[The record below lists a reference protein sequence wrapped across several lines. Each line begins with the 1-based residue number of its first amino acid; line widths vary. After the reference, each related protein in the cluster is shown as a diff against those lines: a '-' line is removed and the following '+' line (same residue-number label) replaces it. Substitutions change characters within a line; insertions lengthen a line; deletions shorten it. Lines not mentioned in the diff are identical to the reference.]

1 MLISRV
7 AVIKKKS
14 KKNNELK
21 LFYAAVLNK
30 QSLLPPANIIYI
42 LIHITLSRHKENVVV
57 IDVDP
62 SCNGSIFF

>member
-1 MLISRV
+1 MLVSRV

-30 QSLLPPANIIYI
+30 QSLLP
-42 LIHITLSRHKENVVV
+42 LQT
-57 IDVDP
+57 
-62 SCNGSIFF
+62 